1 MRWILT
7 LGMLMMACA
16 RPAPTRMLPL
26 WTVNSM
32 PLLTIGTSES
42 DPGHELAGVTGALW
56 VAGEIIVANSGSHEL
71 RRYDSAGQYLGASGR
86 KGQGPGDFGAVINL
100 FPAPGDSLYVFD
112 VENLRWTVHDG
123 NGAYAR
129 VLPGGADAL
138 PRPVWLYHGMVVET
152 PAPGTVP
159 QWALAALDSLP
170 ELSSAAPIRRARFDN
185 LGFLWVSDSV
195 IPNNWMVLAE
205 SPTPVAR
212 VELPAGLELFE
223 AGADF
228 LIGLERD
235 SLDRELVRM
244 YRLGRPETLAQ
255 PAREPV
261 AVIPRTDNPA
271 ARGMLAEF
279 RNIMT
284 AQEAFYSEHGRYSA
298 HGDSLGY
305 TPASGAKVIILHGNS
320 RRWAAV
326 LYDRKSRTTCA
337 VSVGFPAPGGW
348 IDGSPFCGNG
358 MH

>member
-1 MRWILT
+1 
-7 LGMLMMACA
+7 MAC
-16 RPAPTRMLPL
+16 TRSTVTRQLPL
-26 WTVNSM
+26 WTVHPT
-32 PLLTIGTSES
+32 PLLTIGVSES
-42 DPGHELAGVTGALW
+42 DPGHELAGVTGALRT
-56 VAGEIIVANSGSHEL
+56 VDGIIVANSGSHEL
-71 RRYDSAGQYLGASGR
+71 RRFDSAGRFLGASGR
-86 KGQGPGDFGAVINL
+86 RGQGPGDFGAVINL

-112 VENLRWTVHDG
+112 AGNLRWTMHDG
-123 NGAYAR
+123 NGQYGR
-129 VLPGGADAL
+129 VLPGGAEAL
-138 PRPVWLYHGMVVET
+138 PKPVWLYHGMVVET
-152 PAPGTVP
+152 PAPGGVP

-195 IPNNWMVLAE
+195 IPNGWTVLAE
-205 SPTPVAR
+205 SASPLAR

-223 AGADF
+223 AGSDYV
-228 LIGLERD
+228 IGLERD

-244 YRLGRPETLAQ
+244 YRQDRPETSSL

-261 AVIPRTDNPA
+261 AIIPRVDDRA
-271 ARGMLAEF
+271 ARGMIADF

-284 AQEAFYSEHGRYSA
+284 AQEAFYSEHGRYTA

-326 LYDRKSRTTCA
+326 LYDRKSRTTRA

-348 IDGSPFCGNG
+348 IDGSPFCGK
-358 MH
+358 